1 MSLLAIKFCH
11 IGGIYFSHTLL
22 MFINA
27 VQQFSETRCSI
38 METSWKASDQK
49 IMGDALKI
57 VNEGAKLK
65 VNLRLLGAL
74 AIRIHCEEFSELHR
88 KLKRLGSEDRVF
100 TDIDLIGYSK
110 ERNKVRMLMED
121 VFGFRYSDQFM
132 LMHGKERL
140 LYFHPEGLYHV
151 DIFFDKLKFSHDI
164 YFGSSQ
170 DKGRLSL
177 DFPTISLADLLL
189 EKLQIHEINE
199 KDIKDIIVLLR
210 AHDISV
216 EDQKEAINAKYIAKV
231 LADDWGFWY
240 DAKMNLDKVRFYM
253 GKYLEDGILSKMDFE
268 DVCGKLEK
276 LINFIDGE
284 PKTKNWK
291 KREKIGTNKKW
302 WRPVE
307 EIMR

>member
-1 MSLLAIKFCH
+1 
-11 IGGIYFSHTLL
+11 
-22 MFINA
+22 
-27 VQQFSETRCSI
+27 
-38 METSWKASDQK
+38 MEHPGKTSDQK
-49 IMGDALKI
+49 MIENALKI

-65 VNLRLLGAL
+65 VNLRILGAL

-121 VFGFRYSDQFM
+121 VFSFKYSEQFM

-140 LYFHPEGLYHV
+140 LYFHPDGLYHV

-164 YFGSSQ
+164 DFGSSP
-170 DKGRLSL
+170 DKGRLKL
-177 DFPTISLADLLL
+177 DFPTISPADLLL
-189 EKLQIHEINE
+189 EKLQIREINE
-199 KDIKDIIVLLR
+199 KDIKDIVVLLR
-210 AHDISV
+210 AHDLSS
-216 EDQKEAINAKYIAKV
+216 EDQRETVNAKYIAKI

-240 DAKMNLDKVRFYM
+240 DVKMNLDKVRLFM
-253 GKYLEDGILSKMDFE
+253 EKYLEDGILLQADFE
-268 DVCGKLEK
+268 DLCRKLET
-276 LINFIDGE
+276 LINFIDME

-302 WRPVE
+302 WRTVE